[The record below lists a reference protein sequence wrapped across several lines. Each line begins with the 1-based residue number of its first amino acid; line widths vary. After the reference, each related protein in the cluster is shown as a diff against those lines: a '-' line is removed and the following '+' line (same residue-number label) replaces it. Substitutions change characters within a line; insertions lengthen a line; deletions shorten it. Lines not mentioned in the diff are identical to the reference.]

1 MADSCPFDIQPYKQ
15 TNIQNRP
22 TPVNLNY
29 TNQDFWSM
37 KARLISFTKE
47 KFGDQFNDFV
57 ESSLAL
63 MLIENWAFIAD
74 TLSFKI
80 DQIANEVFIDT
91 VTEIENAF
99 RLAKLV
105 GYQPQPPIA
114 AKSMW
119 TARISTPQTI
129 DLVIPTPFDVSLV
142 NNGAGIN
149 IELFPADPFNRPIY
163 DQDILIP
170 AGSISNSNIVGLEG
184 QTFNDTFIGT
194 GEINQSFLLN
204 FLPVLLDSIRV
215 DVDGQRWEKVEYFTD
230 SQPRREYRV
239 EYNSDFSAF
248 IIFGNNRAGQIP
260 TAGAVITATYRVG
273 GGTNGNIVT
282 NFANVET
289 LVPIEG
295 QDFSV
300 LINLSNYTRG
310 EFGYNGDTV
319 EDIRRKLPIYNRSQ
333 NRAVTGSDYKS
344 ICDLFVTPYNG
355 VMGKSAVAL
364 RHAGCSA
371 NIIDIYI
378 LAKSGDAGLQIAN
391 SQFKAELT
399 DYLNTKKMLTD
410 FTCLKDGVVVLTSVL
425 IDVVLDKYYRTFEET
440 IKARIQ
446 SALSVFFNLVNWDY
460 GQTLRDTDVIKAL
473 FSVQEPYRYDV
484 TLTTANPDNSGKQV
498 TTKYFEIIR
507 PDTIEIEFQY
517 E

>member
-15 TNIQNRP
+15 TNVQNRP

-37 KARLISFTKE
+37 KARLISFMKE
-47 KFGDQFNDFV
+47 RFGNDFNDFV
-57 ESSLAL
+57 ESSLAV
-63 MLIENWAFIAD
+63 MLTENWAFIAD

-91 VTEIENAF
+91 VTEVEKAF
-99 RLAKLV
+99 RLARLV

-119 TARISTPQTI
+119 TARINAPQTI
-129 DLVIPTPFDVSLV
+129 DLEIPAPFDVSLV

-163 DQDILIP
+163 DQNIIIP
-170 AGSISNSNIVGLEG
+170 AGSITNSNIVGVEG
-184 QTFNDTFIGT
+184 QTYNDTFIGT

-204 FLPVLLDSIRV
+204 FLPVLMDSIRV
-215 DVDGQRWEKVEYFTD
+215 DVDGQRWERVEYFTD

-239 EYNSDFSAF
+239 EYNSDFSVF
-248 IIFGNNRAGQIP
+248 IVFGNNRAGQIP
-260 TAGAVITATYRVG
+260 TAGAVITVTYRVG
-273 GGTNGNIVT
+273 GGTAGNIVT

-300 LINLSNYTRG
+300 LVNLGNYTRG

-333 NRAVTGSDYKS
+333 NRAVTGADYKA
-344 ICDLFVTPYNG
+344 ICDLFTTPYNG
-355 VMGKSAVAL
+355 VMGKAAVAL

-371 NIIDIYI
+371 NIIDVYV
-378 LAKSGDAGLQIAN
+378 LVKNGENGLQIAN

-399 DYLNTKKMLTD
+399 DYLQEKKMLTD
-410 FTCLKDGVVVLTSVL
+410 FVCIKDGVIVLTSVL
-425 IDVVLDKYYRTFEET
+425 VDVVLDKYYRTFEET
-440 IKARIQ
+440 IKAKIET
-446 SALSVFFNLVNWDY
+446 SLNVFFNLVNWDY

-473 FSVQEPYRYDV
+473 ASVQEPYRYDV
-484 TLTTANPDNSGKQV
+484 TLTTADPENSGKQV

-507 PDTIEIEFQY
+507 PDTIEIQFQY